1 MFPCTLPFTIT
12 VLLFT
17 APRTSAFS
25 PTVRIPSTEEISP
38 SRFPSK
44 TNSFTNLTEPLIST
58 SFERL
63 FLLGGIS
70 AILRFGCVTVNG
82 FAAGGGVDSPQNPAS
97 SAGAVCPG
105 IWGDKLLQ
113 YVHNY

>member
-17 APRTSAFS
+17 SPPTSAFS
-25 PTVRIPSTEEISP
+25 PTVRIPSTEEIWP
-38 SRFPSK
+38 WRFPSK
-44 TNSFTNLTEPLIST
+44 TNSFSNLSEPLIST

-63 FLLGGIS
+63 FLLGSIS
-70 AILRFGCVTVNG
+70 AILGGGCVNG
-82 FAAGGGVDSPQNPAS
+82 FAAGGVVGSPQNPAS

-105 IWGDKLLQ
+105 VWGDKLLQ